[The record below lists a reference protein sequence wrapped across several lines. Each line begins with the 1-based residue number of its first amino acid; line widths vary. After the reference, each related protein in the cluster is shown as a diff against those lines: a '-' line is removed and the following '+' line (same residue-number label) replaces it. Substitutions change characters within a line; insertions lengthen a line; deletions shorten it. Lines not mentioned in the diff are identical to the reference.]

1 MTNDIK
7 FNRGRGGLGRALA
20 GEDHFSGLVATMT
33 TDQIPAELAAVDGI
47 ATLFS
52 VQDAEDLGI
61 DYSENSDKIG
71 LDSLKYAIDS
81 IFEENN
87 RAVVY
92 LAVADTAEG
101 DTVAEKLEYIQ
112 RDSEGKIRQ
121 VLVLTPEEDFAV
133 GNITILQAVADKL
146 EAEHMPLSIIYAPNF
161 VGADETIDL
170 FDADLRDLNAKNV
183 SVSAG
188 QDGNGKG
195 NELAEIYGKTIGTGG
210 LILGMVSRASVHE
223 NIAWVGQFNANANS
237 TNEFDLIKL
246 ADGRDVKQISAS
258 EMDVLNGKGYLF
270 LKKHIGRAGSY
281 FNDSHNAVSESSD
294 YAYIENVR
302 TIDKGT
308 RGVRTFLLPYLN
320 SPVYVNP
327 EDGKLTEDT
336 IATFKNEA
344 ERALDEMERLGEVS
358 GFSVSIDPDQNVL
371 RDSQIVISIIIVPV
385 GVARNIVVNIG
396 FNVSIQ

>member
-121 VLVLTPEEDFAV
+121 ALVLTPEEDFAV

-183 SVSAG
+183 AVSAG

-195 NELAEIYGKTIGTGG
+195 NELAGIYGKTIGTGG